1 MKTFKQYLEDRQ
13 MMIFSTRPVELYH
26 GSNTGADNSALNS
39 LLKDGIKPTI
49 AQGHGQGSGF
59 YVWSD
64 KNSAINHTK
73 AITSGSITTNAK
85 TDGLPMI
92 VTVEAIADPEKWDL
106 DYESNKRSI
115 VNWLHDNFEKLQPLL
130 GPEDKAQ
137 LRSKQNREILNNR
150 DEKIMSKGVSV
161 SVETYKTLYAQSDS
175 VLRDGE
181 IIGTIM
187 NRLQQKD
194 PQTVHKFEELFFAN
208 MKPGVAIKYVGSET
222 LRPKRIEMLKDGQ
235 WIQA

>member
-1 MKTFKQYLEDRQ
+1 
-13 MMIFSTRPVELYH
+13 
-26 GSNTGADNSALNS
+26 
-39 LLKDGIKPTI
+39 
-49 AQGHGQGSGF
+49 
-59 YVWSD
+59 
-64 KNSAINHTK
+64 
-73 AITSGSITTNAK
+73 
-85 TDGLPMI
+85 MI

-161 SVETYKTLYAQSDS
+161 SVETYKTLYAQSEPNI
-175 VLRDGE
+175 RDGE
-181 IIGTIM
+181 VIAPII
-187 NRLQQKD
+187 NKLQQKD

-208 MKPGVAIKYVGSET
+208 MKPGVAIKYVGSEI
-222 LRPKRIEMLKDGQ
+222 LIPKRIEIFKDGQ
-235 WIQA
+235 WVQA